1 MGRPC
6 IADGLRARPTLWPPL
21 RLARLCREHE
31 SVAVVLPAWSPT
43 ENHRR
48 GGYMRSIALDV
59 HRDFC
64 EVAIKDESGLRLAG
78 RVKSSVSELEL
89 FAQSLAPD
97 DEVALEATGGALQ
110 IARIL
115 EGHVARVVIAN
126 TRKLSAI
133 AESKVKTDKV
143 DAKTLCELLAAG
155 FLPAVWSPDEWTRAL
170 RRRLQRRSKLVRS
183 RTRAKNECHAVLARN
198 LKGRPPMTDVF
209 GKAGRRWLAAL
220 ELPADERETVDC
232 CLREVDFLDNEIGLI
247 ERELARQALSSEEIR
262 RLMSVPGVSL
272 VSAAAFVAAVGD
284 IHRFSSPKKLVSY
297 LGLDPRVRQSGEGPA
312 RHGRISKQG
321 SPEARHMLC
330 EAAWV
335 VVRTPGPL
343 RAFYERVR
351 TRRGAQIALVAT
363 ARKLSVLFW
372 HLLTREEDYAFG
384 RPSLTRR
391 KLRGLEL
398 KAKDGRR
405 SWPSGH
411 ALSTK
416 SERAREAEFAE
427 QIETAYRRFV
437 QDWQPKP
444 KSGAGATRGRAS
456 SKPTSG
462 KQRGRASV
470 PNSAL

>member
-1 MGRPC
+1 M
-6 IADGLRARPTLWPPL
+6 
-21 RLARLCREHE
+21 
-31 SVAVVLPAWSPT
+31 
-43 ENHRR
+43 
-48 GGYMRSIALDV
+48 
-59 HRDFC
+59 
-64 EVAIKDESGLRLAG
+64 
-78 RVKSSVSELEL
+78 
-89 FAQSLAPD
+89 
-97 DEVALEATGGALQ
+97 
-110 IARIL
+110 
-115 EGHVARVVIAN
+115 
-126 TRKLSAI
+126 
-133 AESKVKTDKV
+133 
-143 DAKTLCELLAAG
+143 
-155 FLPAVWSPDEWTRAL
+155 
-170 RRRLQRRSKLVRS
+170 
-183 RTRAKNECHAVLARN
+183 LARN

-209 GKAGRRWLAAL
+209 GKAGREWLAGL
-220 ELPADERETVDC
+220 ELPADESETVEC
-232 CLREVDFLDNEIGLI
+232 CLREVDFLDSEVDLI
-247 ERELARQALSSEEIR
+247 ESELARQALGSEEIR
-262 RLMSVPGVSL
+262 RLMTVPGVSL
-272 VSAAAFVAAVGD
+272 VSAATFVAVVGD
-284 IHRFSSPKKLVSY
+284 INRFSSPKRLVSY
-297 LGLDPRVRQSGEGPA
+297 LGLDPRVRQSGEAPA

-321 SPEARHMLC
+321 SPAARHMLC

-335 VVRTPGPL
+335 LVRTPGPL
-343 RAFYERVR
+343 HAFYERLR
-351 TRRGAQIALVAT
+351 ARRGAQVALVAT

-372 HLLTREEDYAFG
+372 HLLMREEDYAFE

-416 SERAREAEFAE
+416 QERAREAEFAE

>member
-1 MGRPC
+1 
-6 IADGLRARPTLWPPL
+6 
-21 RLARLCREHE
+21 
-31 SVAVVLPAWSPT
+31 
-43 ENHRR
+43 
-48 GGYMRSIALDV
+48 MRSIALDV

-97 DEVALEATGGALQ
+97 DEVALEATGGALA

-115 EGHVARVVIAN
+115 EGHVARVVIAT
-126 TRKLSAI
+126 TRKLRAI
-133 AESKVKTDKV
+133 AESKVKTDKL

-155 FLPAVWSPDEWTRAL
+155 FLPAVWSPDEFTRAL
-170 RRRLQRRSKLVRS
+170 RRRLQRRSKLVRP

-198 LKGRPPMTDVF
+198 LKGRPPVTDVF
-209 GKAGRRWLAAL
+209 GKRGREWLAAI

-232 CLREVDFLDNEIGLI
+232 CLREVDFLDNEVGLI
-247 ERELARQALSSEEIR
+247 ERELARQAMSSQEIR

-272 VSAAAFVAAVGD
+272 VSAAAFVAAAGE
-284 IHRFSSPKKLVSY
+284 IHRFSTPKKLVSY
-297 LGLDPRVRQSGEGPA
+297 VGLDPRVRQSGEGPA
-312 RHGRISKQG
+312 RHGHISKQG
-321 SPEARHMLC
+321 SAEARHMLC

-335 VVRTPGPL
+335 AVRTPGPL

-351 TRRGAQIALVAT
+351 ARRGAQIALVAT

-391 KLRGLEL
+391 KLRALEL
-398 KAKDGRR
+398 KAKDGWRR
-405 SWPSGH
+405 GRYSGPRVNE
-411 ALSTK
+411 SRK
-416 SERAREAEFAE
+416 EREREAEFAE
-427 QIETAYRRFV
+427 QMESAYRRLV

-444 KSGAGATRGRAS
+444 PRSGAGAKIGRAH
-456 SKPTSG
+456 
-462 KQRGRASV
+462 V
-470 PNSAL
+470 

>member
-1 MGRPC
+1 
-6 IADGLRARPTLWPPL
+6 
-21 RLARLCREHE
+21 
-31 SVAVVLPAWSPT
+31 
-43 ENHRR
+43 
-48 GGYMRSIALDV
+48 MRSIALDV

-64 EVAIKDESGLRLAG
+64 EVAIKDDSGLRLAG
-78 RVKSSVSELEL
+78 RVKTSLQELEL

-97 DEVALEATGGALQ
+97 DQVALEATGPAAA

-115 EGHVARVVIAN
+115 QPHVGRVVIAN
-126 TRKLSAI
+126 TRKLRAI

-155 FLPAVWSPDEWTRAL
+155 FLPAVWSPDEFTRAL
-170 RRRLQRRSKLVRS
+170 RRRLQRRAKLVRS

-220 ELPADERETVDC
+220 ELPADERETIEC
-232 CLREVDFLDNEIGLI
+232 CLREVDFLEAEVGLV
-247 ERELARQALSSEEIR
+247 ERELAAQALGSEEIR
-262 RLMSVPGVSL
+262 RLMTVPGVSL
-272 VSAAAFVAAVGD
+272 VSAASFLAAVGD
-284 IHRFSSPKKLVSY
+284 VHRFSSPKSLVSY

-321 SPEARHMLC
+321 SAEARHMLC

-335 VVRTPGPL
+335 LVRTPGPL

-351 TRRGAQIALVAT
+351 ARRGAQVALVAT

-372 HLLTREEDYAFG
+372 HLLTKEENYAFE
-384 RPSLTRR
+384 RPTLTRR

-398 KAKDGRR
+398 KATDGRR

-411 ALSTK
+411 AVGTK
-416 SERAREAEFAE
+416 QDREREREFAL
-427 QIETAYRRFV
+427 QVETAYRRLV
-437 QDWQPKP
+437 ADWQPSAP
-444 KSGAGATRGRAS
+444 RSGAGATRGRAS
-456 SKPTSG
+456 SRPSSG
-462 KQRGRASV
+462 KQRGKASV
-470 PNSAL
+470 PNPAL

>member
-1 MGRPC
+1 
-6 IADGLRARPTLWPPL
+6 
-21 RLARLCREHE
+21 
-31 SVAVVLPAWSPT
+31 
-43 ENHRR
+43 
-48 GGYMRSIALDV
+48 MRFIALDV

-78 RVKSSVSELEL
+78 RVKSSPAELGL

-97 DEVALEATGGALQ
+97 DQVALEATGPAQ
-110 IARIL
+110 AIAGIL
-115 EGHVARVVIAN
+115 RPHVGRVVIAN
-126 TRKLSAI
+126 TRKLRAI

-155 FLPAVWSPDEWTRAL
+155 FLPAVFSPDEFTRAL
-170 RRRLQRRSKLVRS
+170 RRRLQRRAKLVRS

-198 LKGRPPMTDVF
+198 LKGRPPMTDIF
-209 GKAGRRWLAAL
+209 GKAGRQWLAAL
-220 ELPADERETVDC
+220 ELPADESETVQG
-232 CLREVDFLDNEIGLI
+232 CLREVDFLDCEVGLI
-247 ERELARQALSSEEIR
+247 ESELASEALGSDEIR
-262 RLMSVPGVSL
+262 RLMTVPGVSL

-284 IHRFSSPKKLVSY
+284 IHRFHSPKKLVSY
-297 LGLDPRVRQSGEGPA
+297 VGLDPRVRQSGEAPA
-312 RHGRISKQG
+312 RHGHISKQG

-351 TRRGAQIALVAT
+351 ARRGAQVALVAT

-372 HLLTREEDYAFG
+372 HLLTREQDYAFG

-391 KLRGLEL
+391 KLRALEL
-398 KAKDGRR
+398 KTGQGWRRGRY
-405 SWPSGH
+405 SGPRVH
-411 ALSTK
+411 ETK
-416 SERAREAEFAE
+416 KERQHEREFAE
-427 QIETAYRRFV
+427 QVETAYRRLT

-444 KSGAGATRGRAS
+444 NSGAGATRGRAS
-456 SKPTSG
+456 QKPSSG